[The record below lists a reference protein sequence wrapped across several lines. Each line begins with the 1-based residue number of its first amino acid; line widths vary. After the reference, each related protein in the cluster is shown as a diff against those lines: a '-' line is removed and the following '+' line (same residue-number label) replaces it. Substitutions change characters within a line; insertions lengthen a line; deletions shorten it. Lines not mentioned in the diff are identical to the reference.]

1 MKIFKRIRGLL
12 DYNNKEHTTMANGT
26 VTVRYGV
33 NKIEKEVFAGMD
45 LDSIR
50 LEVEDVL
57 NVPDTAQAH
66 LNNNAASG
74 DTTARAGDIVE
85 FIKTAGEKG
94 GL

>member
-1 MKIFKRIRGLL
+1 
-12 DYNNKEHTTMANGT
+12 MAGT

-50 LEVEDVL
+50 IEVEEVL
-57 NVPDTAQAH
+57 NVPDNAQAR
-66 LNNNAASG
+66 LNNAAASG
-74 DTTARAGDIVE
+74 DTQARAGDVVE

-94 GL
+94 GM